1 MFQLLYPLGLLA
13 AIGVL
18 VPILVHLWNI
28 KSGKTLKIGSVALL
42 GLPSNQRS
50 RSLKITNWPL
60 LLLRCLLIFLIAFL
74 LAAPAY
80 RTKQSTSAKP
90 GWILVEKAN
99 LPKLWNS
106 NKKQLD
112 SLILKGYELHDF
124 DVNFARIDLKDTL
137 TKFSRSAKP
146 PLSYYSLLKQLDPEK
161 GRRMYLYTDNRLSRF
176 DEKPPVLNLDLN
188 WKFLPADS
196 ATSSWVADAY
206 QANNQRFIKTK
217 AHSTATGNYY
227 SNEALS
233 APDTAG
239 LHVDTTTLTVQIF
252 QRNSSTDAAFVKA
265 AVLALRQYTGRSIK
279 VRSINSLAQ
288 VRNKA
293 SLVFYLS
300 EQQPNA
306 SEIKDLPKGTTLFQY
321 EGKKVQSMNSIIQD
335 ELGLALS
342 PASLYKRTFSSANQG
357 QNIWLDATGNPV
369 LSLDSLSGIKRYH
382 FYSRFQPDWND
393 LVWTEGMVL
402 FLAPVVLPQAAADYA
417 FRQDQ
422 RSSLVAHVSSPI
434 TAVKALNNNG
444 ISYVQKSL
452 STWLWW
458 IVFLVLFLERWLSY
472 RKNVQVI

>member
-146 PLSYYSLLKQLDPEK
+146 PLSY
-161 GRRMYLYTDNRLSRF
+161 
-176 DEKPPVLNLDLN
+176 
-188 WKFLPADS
+188 
-196 ATSSWVADAY
+196 
-206 QANNQRFIKTK
+206 
-217 AHSTATGNYY
+217 
-227 SNEALS
+227 
-233 APDTAG
+233 
-239 LHVDTTTLTVQIF
+239 
-252 QRNSSTDAAFVKA
+252 
-265 AVLALRQYTGRSIK
+265 
-279 VRSINSLAQ
+279 
-288 VRNKA
+288 
-293 SLVFYLS
+293 
-300 EQQPNA
+300 
-306 SEIKDLPKGTTLFQY
+306 
-321 EGKKVQSMNSIIQD
+321 
-335 ELGLALS
+335 
-342 PASLYKRTFSSANQG
+342 
-357 QNIWLDATGNPV
+357 
-369 LSLDSLSGIKRYH
+369 
-382 FYSRFQPDWND
+382 
-393 LVWTEGMVL
+393 
-402 FLAPVVLPQAAADYA
+402 
-417 FRQDQ
+417 
-422 RSSLVAHVSSPI
+422 
-434 TAVKALNNNG
+434 
-444 ISYVQKSL
+444 
-452 STWLWW
+452 
-458 IVFLVLFLERWLSY
+458 
-472 RKNVQVI
+472 